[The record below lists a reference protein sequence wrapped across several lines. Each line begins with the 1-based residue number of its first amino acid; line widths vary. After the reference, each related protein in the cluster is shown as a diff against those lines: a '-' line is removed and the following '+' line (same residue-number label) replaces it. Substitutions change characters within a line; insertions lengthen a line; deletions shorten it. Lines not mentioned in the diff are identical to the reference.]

1 MEDRYKGLGFE
12 ITTDPSFQNRRYGV
26 TPELEK
32 LLGTLA
38 IECQT
43 RKDQLIIDKLTNLIV
58 KYPKIPML
66 KNYLSVAYNNQGNI
80 QKAKEINQWILS
92 EHPDY
97 LFARLNW
104 ANTCI
109 EEGAL
114 DKVPEILG
122 EAMEIKQ
129 LYPERK
135 VFHLAEVMAYLGL
148 AVRYFAAMENLELA
162 ENRLALME
170 KIDPYYPDFK
180 NAGSYVRLFRLKKAA
195 ERLEKESKARITP
208 NVVISNY
215 DTAQKDAPVFNHP
228 EIENLYR
235 YGLKIPHELLHELLA
250 LPRATLIADLEMVVK
265 DSIRRMEYFADLE
278 YSEET
283 HNFLLHA
290 LLLLKELN
298 AENSLPVV
306 LSAFSM
312 DEEYMEIML
321 GDHLT
326 DTVWQCLFQ
335 LGINQLES
343 LKAFLL
349 TTGIYTYSKTPV
361 SEALSQIALHHPEK
375 REEIVAIYR
384 DVFNQ
389 FAEASEDDNLIDSEF
404 LGLAISDTIDSR
416 LTELLPEI
424 KVLFDNGYV
433 ALGISGDY
441 GEVEEEISNPPKF
454 NPRKELLSIFE
465 IYDRVV
471 GTWAGYNEENDFSP
485 SRHQDNDALPPFFDH
500 DKKVLPT
507 RGYLAPEPIK
517 AEKIER
523 NAPCPCGSGKKYKKC
538 CGS

>member
-1 MEDRYKGLGFE
+1 MEDRYKVLGFK
-12 ITTDPSFQNRRYGV
+12 ITTDPSFQNQRYGV
-26 TPELEK
+26 PPELSK

-38 IECQT
+38 MECQT
-43 RKDQLIIDKLTNLIV
+43 RKDQLLIDKLTNLIV
-58 KYPKIPML
+58 KYPTIPML
-66 KNYLSVAYNNQGNI
+66 KNYLSVAYKLQDNI
-80 QKAKEINQWILS
+80 QKAREVNQWILA

-97 LFARLNW
+97 LFARLNY
-104 ANTCI
+104 AHTCI

-129 LYPERK
+129 LYPERET
-135 VFHLAEVMAYLGL
+135 FQLAEVMAFLAL
-148 AVRYFAAMENLELA
+148 AVRYYAATENLELA

-170 KIDPYYPDFK
+170 KIDPNYPDIK
-180 NAGSYVRLFRLKKAA
+180 NAESYVRILRLKKAE
-195 ERLEKESKARITP
+195 ERYEKELKARITP
-208 NVVISNY
+208 ILVKPNQE
-215 DTAQKDAPVFNHP
+215 TTHKDAPVFNHP

-235 YGLKIPHELLHELLA
+235 YGLKIPHEILHDLLA
-250 LPRATLIADLEMVVK
+250 LPRTTLIADLEMVVQ
-265 DSIRRMEYFADLE
+265 DSIRRFEYFADLE
-278 YSEET
+278 FAEET

-306 LSAFSM
+306 LSAFRM

-326 DTVWQCLFQ
+326 DTIWQCLFQ
-335 LGINQLES
+335 LGINQLEI
-343 LKAFLL
+343 LKTFLL
-349 TTGIYTYSKTPV
+349 TPGIYTFSKTAV
-361 SEALSQIALHHPEK
+361 SEALCQIALHHPEK

-384 DVFNQ
+384 DLFIR
-389 FAEASEDDNLIDSEF
+389 FAEASEEDNLIDSEF

-441 GEVEEEISNPPKF
+441 NDVKEELSIPPKF
-454 NPRKELLSIFE
+454 NRRKELLSIFE
-465 IYDRVV
+465 IYDKVLA
-471 GTWAGYNEENDFSP
+471 TWAGYNEEQDFAP
-485 SRHQDNDALPPFFDH
+485 ILNKEEPVLRPHFDH
-500 DKKVLPT
+500 DKHDLPKM
-507 RGYLAPEPIK
+507 GYLAPQPIK
-517 AEKIER
+517 TEKIDR